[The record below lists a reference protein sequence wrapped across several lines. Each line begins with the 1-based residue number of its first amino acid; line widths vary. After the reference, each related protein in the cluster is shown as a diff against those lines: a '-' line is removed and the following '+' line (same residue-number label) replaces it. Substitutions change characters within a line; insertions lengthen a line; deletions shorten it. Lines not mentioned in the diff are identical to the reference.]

1 MFDCMFCQEQRGDTV
16 PIGGAIG
23 QDDLV
28 YATHAT
34 EGEPPWYL
42 GHLMVKSRRHAATL
56 ADLTDA
62 EAQAFG
68 LFLTRLGRALV
79 AAVGAEKLYVVMY
92 GEVVPH
98 VHAYLTARYPGTPE
112 AYWRWQVTSWPDAPH
127 GGPQEVVAL
136 CDRLRAE
143 LASHR

>member
-1 MFDCMFCQEQRGDTV
+1 MFCAEQSSGPA
-16 PIGGAIG
+16 PIGGIIAR
-23 QDDLV
+23 DDLI
-28 YATHAT
+28 YATHVT

-42 GHLMVKSRRHAATL
+42 GHLIVKSRRHAATV
-56 ADLTDA
+56 ADLSDA

-68 LFLTRLGRALV
+68 LLFTRLGRALV
-79 AAVGAEKLYVVMY
+79 ATVAAAKLYVMLY

-112 AYWRWQVTSWPDAPH
+112 AYWRWQLTAWPDAPR
-127 GGPQEVVAL
+127 GGPQEVTAL

-143 LASHR
+143 LARNA